1 MPKKTTS
8 FPTFDSPAHMLAAY
22 DPPIRDGQVKIYP
35 WQVKIHKK
43 WAELAPSGK
52 MNDINVVAANGSGK
66 SKMIVAPAALYI
78 GCQYDKSET
87 VLTTASGQQLD
98 RQSARFLRHF
108 AGQMN
113 QIHPGAWN
121 IQHRKLHFNPTDGMI
136 DLFATDEAGQAEGWH
151 QRDYDTAFA
160 IIVDEAKS
168 LNEEIYTA
176 LDRCHD
182 AQWYLKVSSPG
193 KTSGTFFRSCTTGN
207 SSFYRISAYDCPH
220 ISRSRIERIINIY
233 GRYSPKTRSIIDALF
248 SSEDEQIVIT
258 KESLDA
264 MFSSPPLENIKGFPL
279 RVGGDLAAGG
289 DENVISI
296 WRGNKQ
302 IALDPFVEKDTTLTT
317 LKIEFILNKYGV
329 EKDNDHMFFD
339 DGGVGRAIIDM
350 LRRRG
355 WNIKRILNQSKA
367 LGGDLTSG
375 NRGAELWFKFSS
387 YVVAGELLMIDDPIL
402 KEQLSNRFYRQQAV
416 SGKNILESKREA
428 KAKGHPSPDRA
439 DATVLAFTDVPI
451 GPYFSLLGDEKAV
464 PKDKPMVTQ
473 QELVEMMDR
482 FKYREFDREI
492 REKVSMEING
502 SQSMLVHPDYI
513 TPEEIIERYGWNNV
527 ESN

>member
-1 MPKKTTS
+1 
-8 FPTFDSPAHMLAAY
+8 MLAAY
-22 DPPIRDGQVKIYP
+22 DARIREGKEKIYP

-43 WAELAPSGK
+43 WSEVSPSGQ
-52 MNDINVVAANGSGK
+52 MNDIDVVAANGSGK

-78 GCQYDKSET
+78 ACQYDKAEI
-87 VLTTASGQQLD
+87 VITTASGQQLD
-98 RQSARFLRHF
+98 RQSARHLRDF
-108 AGQMN
+108 AT
-113 QIHPGAWN
+113 QINKIHSGAFE
-121 IQHRKLHFNPTDGMI
+121 IQHRRLTFKPTDGII
-136 DLFATDEAGQAEGWH
+136 DLFATDEPGQAEGWH
-151 QRDYDTAFA
+151 QRDYDSAFA

-182 AQWYLKVSSPG
+182 SQWYLKVSSPG
-193 KTSGTFFRSCTTGN
+193 KTSGTFFRSCTSGN

-220 ISRSRIERIINIY
+220 ISSSRIERIINRY

-258 KESLDA
+258 KEALDA
-264 MFSSPPLENIKGFPL
+264 MYKNPPLLNEKGFPL

-289 DENVISI
+289 DENVISV

-302 IALDPFVEKDTTLTT
+302 LGMEYFVEKNAINTVA
-317 LKIEFILNKYGV
+317 KIEFILNKYGV
-329 EKDNDHMFFD
+329 QKDNEHMFFD
-339 DGGVGRAIIDM
+339 DGGVGRPIIDFI
-350 LRRRG
+350 RNRG
-355 WNIKRILNQSKA
+355 WNIKRVLNQSKA

-375 NRGAELWFKFSS
+375 NRGAELWFKFSTYIVS
-387 YVVAGELLMIDDPIL
+387 GELIMMDDSML
-402 KEQLSNRFYRQQAV
+402 REQLSNRFYRQQSV

-464 PKDKPMVTQ
+464 PKDKPLITQ
-473 QELVEMMDR
+473 QDLVEMMDR
-482 FKYREFDREI
+482 FKFREFDREV
-492 REKVSMEING
+492 REKVTMEING

-513 TPEEIIERYGWNNV
+513 TPEEIMERYGWNNA
-527 ESN
+527 ENN